1 MMLSSA
7 SLLAALL
14 LAASSGPANP
24 RGPAATRPTSRPA
37 AGGTVDLSQ
46 LDGPERLRRTPV
58 QRSPELTA
66 LVASALR
73 HYAEGT
79 TPSGPLETAIAK
91 SMNGTRGGKGI
102 ARRILARIDALP
114 AKQRAAAFGDEDD
127 RGPVTA
133 QTLGQATA
141 AAGLVFGGIGI
152 KPPDTLPAMGVTV
165 PGTLELSLS
174 GLAVTEIAD
183 ADGSDELLAMTTLVR
198 LDSAKS
204 FVVDTIAAPG
214 TGAITD
220 LAAGDVDAIG
230 RTVYSGPSTTVFVAS
245 AVFEID
251 GDDATIRQ
259 EYVAMVALAK
269 ALAEQLATPGDD
281 TSTRLGRFAFALDY
295 TIGLLALSHPTT
307 WPTGVLQKSLV
318 SVGGLWSSPAGSNGA
333 VPWKLA
339 HEHDLPSGHYTLYF
353 DVPSPAITQP
363 NVKVKIARVESLDAE
378 NGGDDMLVN
387 VAIGN
392 AKLEKVL
399 ATNKNVHNP
408 NWTVQR
414 KVNGPINVTITVKE
428 FDEGP
433 EFGFAAGGMGGVV
446 PCGDPAGPPQYAPCP
461 DSWDVLDIHPGPYEW
476 LAVLSVDPT
485 TGKITGAATGD
496 VGDELTLTGTGAP
509 RGKVK
514 LVIAVE

>member
-7 SLLAALL
+7 SLVAALL
-14 LAASSGPANP
+14 LAASFGPANP
-24 RGPAATRPTSRPA
+24 RGPSATRPTSRPA
-37 AGGTVDLSQ
+37 VGATVDLSQ

-91 SMNGTRGGKGI
+91 SLNRTRGGKGI
-102 ARRILARIDALP
+102 AKRILARIDALP
-114 AKQRAAAFGDEDD
+114 ANQRTAAFGDKDD

-133 QTLGQATA
+133 QTLGLATA
-141 AAGLVFGGIGI
+141 AAGMVFGGIGI

-165 PGTLELSLS
+165 PSTLAMSLS
-174 GLAVTEIAD
+174 GVAAAEIAD

-198 LDSAKS
+198 LDAAKS
-204 FVVDTIAAPG
+204 FVVDTIAAPASG
-214 TGAITD
+214 TITD
-220 LAAGDVDAIG
+220 LAAGDVDALD
-230 RTVYSGPSTTVFVAS
+230 RSLYSGPNTTVFVAS

-251 GDDATIRQ
+251 GDDAAIRQ
-259 EYVAMVALAK
+259 EYMAMVALAK
-269 ALAEQLATPGDD
+269 PLAEQLATPADD

-295 TIGLLALSHPTT
+295 TIGLLAVSHPTT

-318 SVGGLWSSPAGSNGA
+318 TVGGLWASPAGSNGA

-363 NVKVKIARVESLDAE
+363 NIKVKIARVESLDAE
-378 NGGDDMLVN
+378 NGGDDMQVK
-387 VAIGN
+387 VQIGN
-392 AKLEKVL
+392 ADLEKVL
-399 ATNKNVHNP
+399 PTNKNVHNP

-414 KVNGPINVTITVKE
+414 KVNGPVNVAITVRD

-433 EFGFAAGGMGGVV
+433 DYGAIGGGLGGSV
-446 PCGDPAGPPQYAPCP
+446 PCGDPPGPAQYAPCP
-461 DSWDVLDIHPGPYEW
+461 DSWDVLDIHSGPYDW
-476 LAVLSVDPT
+476 SALLSVDPT
-485 TGKITGAATGD
+485 TGKITGTTTGN
-496 VGDELTLTGTGAP
+496 VGEELTLMGAGAP

-514 LVIAVE
+514 VVITVE